1 MSKSSNALWVGAI
14 VIVAALTAVELMS
27 SRDEDGAIESV
38 ENSSANTI
46 ATTLTPASQQANQT
60 ASGTITETADENE
73 FVDVIDPDVDFD
85 PTAFQAPDL
94 IVDLDN
100 PDTYIANS
108 DDDTFQETGSEPH
121 MTETTEQTTIADTSV
136 TEATPAEPETAADI
150 RLSET
155 YVPDASIDTPEA
167 MTPDLPPAAG
177 ITSSSAHSVTQH
189 LADAEQA
196 IKELRLTTPKGNNAQ
211 EHYEAILALDPDNA
225 DARTGMQ
232 KIVGMYVYF
241 IEKAIADDKVQTA
254 RVYLQRA
261 EVLQPGSEKLKNLRA
276 ELY

>member
-38 ENSSANTI
+38 ENSLTDMI
-46 ATTLTPASQQANQT
+46 AAVTPAPRQT
-60 ASGTITETADENE
+60 DQITSGTIAEADEENE
-73 FVDVIDPDVDFD
+73 FVDVIEPDADFD
-85 PTAFQAPDL
+85 PASFQAPDL

-100 PDTYIANS
+100 PDAYIADN
-108 DDDTFQETGSEPH
+108 DDDTLQETGSEPSIA
-121 MTETTEQTTIADTSV
+121 ESAEQTTTADTSI
-136 TEATPAEPETAADI
+136 TEAIQAAADI

-155 YVPDASIDTPEA
+155 YSPDASIDTAEA
-167 MTPDLPPAAG
+167 ITPDLPPAGVAP
-177 ITSSSAHSVTQH
+177 SATHSVTQY
-189 LADAEQA
+189 LANAEQA

-211 EHYEAILALDPDNA
+211 EYYAAILAVDPDNA

-232 KIVGMYVYF
+232 KIVDMYVYF
-241 IEKAIADDKVQTA
+241 IEKAIADDKAHTA
-254 RVYLQRA
+254 KVYLQRA
-261 EVLQPGSEKLKNLRA
+261 ELLQPGSEKLKTLRA

>member
-14 VIVAALTAVELMS
+14 VIVAALTAVELMT
-27 SRDEDGAIESV
+27 SRDQDGAIESI
-38 ENSSANTI
+38 ENNPASTVAAS
-46 ATTLTPASQQANQT
+46 TPAPQQASQT
-60 ASGTITETADENE
+60 ASGTITETADDNG

-85 PTAFQAPDL
+85 PASFQAPDL

-100 PDTYIANS
+100 PDIYIANS
-108 DDDTFQETGSEPH
+108 VDDTLQETRAESH
-121 MTETTEQTTIADTSV
+121 VTESAEQIAVADTPI
-136 TEATPAEPETAADI
+136 TEAAQTEPETAPDI
-150 RLSET
+150 RLSEIHS
-155 YVPDASIDTPEA
+155 PDASIDTAEA
-167 MTPDLPPAAG
+167 TTTDSPPTGTAPS
-177 ITSSSAHSVTQH
+177 TAHSVTQH

-232 KIVGMYVYF
+232 KIVDMYVYF
-241 IEKAIADDKVQTA
+241 IEKAIADDKAHTA
-254 RVYLQRA
+254 KVYLQRA